1 MKTVYVNSL
10 INLFEKSKS
19 NFKITEFN
27 KDYVKV
33 NDKKVYFSKSDEN
46 TYFSLKEDKN
56 SIFIEF
62 RSSDIF
68 IDAKILGIEPNSINY
83 KTIIPTVD
91 PQNKENLKI
100 ILILLLTENT
110 DKINRN
116 EFIKKLVKIHSH
128 SNVDNDALANLF
140 EEIMKTFEKQLKS
153 KKSKI
158 LFTDKEIEIKYSLK
172 DIDKMVIPS
181 LKNDSMKF
189 FEEI

>member
-27 KDYVKV
+27 KDYIKV
-33 NDKKVYFSKSDEN
+33 NDKKISFSKSDEN
-46 TYFSLKEDKN
+46 PYFSLKEEKN

-83 KTIIPTVD
+83 KTVIPTVD

-100 ILILLLTENT
+100 ILILLLTEKAA
-110 DKINRN
+110 KIGKD
-116 EFIKKLVKIHSH
+116 EFIKNLAKTHSH
-128 SNVDNDALANLF
+128 PNVDNDALVTLF
-140 EEIMKTFEKQLKS
+140 EEIMKSFEKQLKG

-158 LFTDKEIEIKYSLK
+158 LFTDKDIEVKYSLK

-181 LKNDSMKF
+181 LKKDSMKF

>member
-19 NFKITEFN
+19 NLKITEFN

-33 NDKKVYFSKSDEN
+33 NNKKIYFSKSEEN
-46 TYFSLKEDKN
+46 PYFSLKQEKN

-68 IDAKILGIEPNSINY
+68 IDAKILGIEPDSIDY

-100 ILILLLTENT
+100 ILILLLSENT
-110 DKINRN
+110 TKISKD
-116 EFIKKLVKIHSH
+116 EFIKNLVKTHSH
-128 SNVDNDALANLF
+128 ANVDDNALVNLF
-140 EEIMKTFEKQLKS
+140 KEIMKNFERQLKN

-158 LFTDKEIEIKYSLK
+158 LFADKEIEAKYSLK
-172 DIDKMVIPS
+172 DIDKMIVPY
-181 LKNDSMKF
+181 LKKDSMKF